1 MFKNFFKNLLVILIL
16 VIFSSSKSYTQNFD
30 GKILEIRSE
39 INRDNLNVAIN
50 LLSEININNELQQD
64 KINILFGDIYL
75 KINKPQ
81 KAEEFYQKA
90 FFTSNKDVEALCLIC
105 RDCSCYF

>member
-1 MFKNFFKNLLVILIL
+1 MFKITKIKAYFIIINFFLFFTSILHA
-16 VIFSSSKSYTQNFD
+16 SSFD
-30 GKILEIRSE
+30 FKLKEIRGE
-39 INRDNLNVAIN
+39 INRDNLKVAIN
-50 LLSEININNELQQD
+50 LLKEINIESELEQD

-90 FFTSNKDVEALCLIC
+90 FFADYS
-105 RDCSCYF
+105 FQFF